1 MLLSWRAIKER
12 IRSVLHLDEEP
23 WRIAAG
29 MAVGVF
35 ISFTPFYG
43 FHTVM
48 ALVCAFAFRL
58 NKAATITGA
67 WLNLPWFAPFVYG
80 FAFEVGELIL
90 SGGRQGIGWGA
101 LAAVAQPYLK
111 AVPDQEVARSLL
123 NLLWQL
129 MFVASKPLVVGTT
142 VVGTVAGLAAYFI
155 TLEAVKD
162 VRRLRARLHPPDPP
176 AGEDP
181 GSGRPADPLE
191 PLTTESRRSQ

>member
-43 FHTVM
+43 FHTLM
-48 ALVCAFAFRL
+48 ALGCAFAFRF
-58 NKAATITGA
+58 NKVATLTGA

-80 FAFEVGELIL
+80 FSLKVGEFIL
-90 SGGRQGIGWGA
+90 SGGTGSRLDWGT
-101 LAAVAQPYLK
+101 LAEVAKPYLK
-111 AVPDQEVARSLL
+111 AAPSREGARSLL
-123 NLLWQL
+123 HLLWQL

-142 VVGTVAGLAAYFI
+142 VVGLAAGLVTYVV

-162 VRRLRARLHPPDPP
+162 VRRLRARVHAHADPPDTPP
-176 AGEDP
+176 
-181 GSGRPADPLE
+181 SGGKGPSP
-191 PLTTESRRSQ
+191 